1 MDSVNKYKSYDFF
14 TDENWTSYSSSIFP
28 QPTRNQLE
36 KIRRKWYQANID
48 PSLNVKFDSNPNET
62 PTEENTKENEEEK
75 VPNIQASSEQK
86 ESKEQKKAEPE
97 IKTEQKSEK
106 KEEKPKESSNFQQQ
120 PQTHQHDH
128 NCNHSQSQTKTT
140 VPALTN
146 ILFSFEG
153 FLKFSFLVSLI
164 LLQEYASWI
173 ALAICVLALI
183 RQCKRPRWNKEYAE
197 KLMYNEY
204 FHNIWYMIPFLL
216 FPKQQSLLYFVP
228 LTIHIWI
235 GLCEYINLKN
245 GKLLTI
251 FKSPV
256 EKTRNRRVYLMSL
269 KQKFEIYLFFNLII
283 YFFFAQSNLLIIV
296 LYSNYLRIKYV
307 VNRNLITA
315 IFEIDLW
322 IRNHIVKETSPRII
336 KWLYRKI
343 VQFCSYMVTPTTAA
357 AAVNKKKDEEKKEEE
372 KKTN

>member
-14 TDENWTSYSSSIFP
+14 IDENWTSYSSGIFP

-36 KIRRKWYQANID
+36 KIRRKWYQSNID
-48 PSLNVKFDSNPNET
+48 PNLDVKFDLNPNES
-62 PTEENTKENEEEK
+62 PKEENAKEEKEEEK
-75 VPNIQASSEQK
+75 VPNVQTSSENK
-86 ESKEQKKAEPE
+86 ESKEEKKVEPE
-97 IKTEQKSEK
+97 IKTEQKCEK

-120 PQTHQHDH
+120 PQAHHHDP
-128 NCNHSQSQTKTT
+128 NCNHSQSQAKPT
-140 VPALTN
+140 VSALTN

-216 FPKQQSLLYFVP
+216 FPKQQSFLYFVP

-256 EKTRNRRVYLMSL
+256 EKTRNKRVYLMSL

-307 VNRNLITA
+307 VNRNLINA
-315 IFEIDLW
+315 FFEIDLW

-343 VQFCSYMVTPTTAA
+343 VQFCSYMVTPST
-357 AAVNKKKDEEKKEEE
+357 AAVNKNKEEKKEEE